1 MREHRYRVH
10 EISRP
15 HNILPQRPQAY
26 PAFINVTRIFAIG
39 TMIVC
44 LASSVASL
52 AVAQPDGIT
61 SGAQFPALLPV

>member
-1 MREHRYRVH
+1 MFR
-10 EISRP
+10 S
-15 HNILPQRPQAY
+15 QRPQAY